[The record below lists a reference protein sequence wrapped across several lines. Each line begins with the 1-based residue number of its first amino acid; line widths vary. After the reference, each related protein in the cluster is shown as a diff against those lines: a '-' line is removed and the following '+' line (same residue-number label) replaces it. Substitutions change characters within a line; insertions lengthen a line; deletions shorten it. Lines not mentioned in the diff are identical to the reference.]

1 MENKSEEEPM
11 ENWKQ
16 FHGTELGGLLGKIY
30 GNDNKPLINYPKLK
44 TKPKAADPQAPF
56 LPCGKPGAVDARKAT
71 KREVNVNVPQVG
83 KSKRQSYS
91 AIDCVARRRN
101 ESVIKTELDEIS
113 LRNSH
118 YRPAHTRAI
127 STEAEKE
134 KYSQICSF
142 KGGKG
147 LPAELTQPVGEA
159 PFEAEAKRKEAERMS
174 KLRAKYRGNESKPV
188 PRELS
193 HAEQMEVQL
202 TQEINERCDYLDT
215 MKEIGIS
222 PSEVTKIKSE
232 INQRVA
238 ELKRLTN
245 ST

>member
-1 MENKSEEEPM
+1 M

-16 FHGTELGGLLGKIY
+16 FHGTELEGLLGKIY

-44 TKPKAADPQAPF
+44 TKSKTAAAGNPQAPF
-56 LPCGKPGAVDARKAT
+56 LPCGGKPGAVDARKAT
-71 KREVNVNVPQVG
+71 KREVNLNIPQVG
-83 KSKRQSYS
+83 KTKRQSYS

-101 ESVIKTELDEIS
+101 EAVIKTELEEIS
-113 LRNSH
+113 LRNAH

-147 LPAELTQPVGEA
+147 LPTELTQPVGEA

-174 KLRAKYRGNESKPV
+174 KLRAKYRGNESKPA

-202 TQEINERCDYLDT
+202 TQEINERCDYLDA
-215 MKEIGIS
+215 MKDIGIS
-222 PSEVTKIKSE
+222 SSEVTKIKSE

-238 ELKRLTN
+238 ELKRLTT
-245 ST
+245 SS